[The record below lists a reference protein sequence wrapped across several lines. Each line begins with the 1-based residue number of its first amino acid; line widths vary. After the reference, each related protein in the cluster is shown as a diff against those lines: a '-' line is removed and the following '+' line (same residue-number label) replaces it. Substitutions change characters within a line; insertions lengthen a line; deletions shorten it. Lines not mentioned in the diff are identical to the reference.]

1 MKQELA
7 TIATRRLL
15 NQHITRAGFR
25 RPAEAVG
32 WMGAVQAQ
40 EYAAAKW
47 ALGLRLQ
54 DGTGD
59 AEIERAFEEG
69 RILRTHV
76 MRPTWHFVARGDIRW
91 LLELTAPRVHQA
103 LASGRKSYELSDV
116 LQRRAATVIER
127 SLEREPCLTRSELA
141 IRLTRAGIA
150 VQGVRLAFVTIY
162 AELER
167 LICSGPHRG
176 GESTYALLDSRT
188 PQSPRLPRDE
198 ALGEL
203 ANRYLRSH
211 GPATARDFSW
221 WSGLTMADAK
231 RGLAIVRARS
241 QTVEGLT
248 YWTLPGRAR
257 IPAPSNVVHLLP
269 VFDEYLVA
277 YRDLAAVPR
286 GKTSGGF
293 LPQAVVCDGQV
304 IGTWKVRKNREGVD
318 VALTRGTQRSF
329 HDRDLEKAIERYR
342 IFAGI
347 GTSR

>member
-1 MKQELA
+1 MSD
-7 TIATRRLL
+7 TGIATER
-15 NQHITRAGFR
+15 FR
-25 RPAEAVG
+25 RHRLTRPGPADAANVVG
-32 WMGAVQAQ
+32 WFGAVQAQ
-40 EYAAAKW
+40 DYRAARW
-47 ALGLRLQ
+47 ALALRMRGSMTPA
-54 DGTGD
+54 DID
-59 AEIERAFEEG
+59 AALAGGE
-69 RILRTHV
+69 ILRTHV

-103 LASGRKSYELSDV
+103 LSFGRKYYELSDA
-116 LQRRAATVIER
+116 LQRRAARVIER

-141 IRLTRAGIA
+141 IRLGRAGIA
-150 VQGVRLAFVTIY
+150 VKGVPLAFVTIY

-176 GESTYALLDSRT
+176 GESTYALLDSRA
-188 PQSPRLPRDE
+188 PQSPRLERDQ

-203 ANRYLRSH
+203 TTRYLRSH
-211 GPATARDFSW
+211 GPATVRDFSW

-269 VFDEYLVA
+269 MFDEYLVA

-293 LPQAVVCDGQV
+293 LPQAVVCDGRV
-304 IGTWKVRKNREGVD
+304 IGTWKVRKDREGVD
-318 VALTRGTQRSF
+318 VALTRGRTQRSF
-329 HDRDLEKAIERYR
+329 HDRDVEKAIERYR
-342 IFAGI
+342 TFAGI
-347 GTSR
+347 GTRR